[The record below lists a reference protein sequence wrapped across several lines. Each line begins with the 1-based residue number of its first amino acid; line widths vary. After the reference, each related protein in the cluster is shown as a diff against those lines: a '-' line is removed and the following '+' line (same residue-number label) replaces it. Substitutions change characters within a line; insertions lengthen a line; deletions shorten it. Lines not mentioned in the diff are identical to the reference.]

1 MAFIDRMNT
10 FSNAQVVTATAISTD
25 VLDTNNTGSPNGIKD
40 LGIGDGMQGVTL
52 NVTVPVAFA
61 GGTSIQINL
70 ESSAAEGMTSPT
82 VHWASPAIPLAQLTQ
97 GAILARVPLPAGN
110 YLRYMG
116 VRYTVVGTMSGG
128 GAVDAFLTKSSGEV
142 GVPRPYASGFSVA

>member
-1 MAFIDRMNT
+1 MAILDRMTT
-10 FSNAQVVTATAISTD
+10 FSDAQVVTTTAISTN
-25 VLDTNNTGSPNGIKD
+25 VLDTNNTGSPNATKD
-40 LGIGDGMQGVTL
+40 LGIGDGNQGVTV
-52 NVTVPVAFA
+52 NVLVPVAFA

-70 ESSAAEGMTSPT
+70 ESSAADTLTSPT
-82 VHWASPAIPLAQLTQ
+82 VHWASPVIPLASLTQ

-116 VRYTVVGTMSGG
+116 LRYTVVGTMTGG

-142 GVPRPYASGFSVA
+142 GTPRPYASGFAVA